1 MDAGGMILPGRGRTG
16 HQHSLDQI
24 TNVYDANVPHT
35 SLVSTG
41 SAWISQETPPVG
53 SLVLYAGTTPPEGW
67 EFADGSSYLKE
78 TYLVLYERLGGESN
92 IWGTSSLYFN
102 VPTVASPQSGLKWI
116 IRTGTPL

>member
-1 MDAGGMILPGRGRTG
+1 MILPGRGRTG

-24 TNVYDANVPHT
+24 TNVYDANTPHT

-53 SLVLYAGTTPPEGW
+53 SLVLYAGSTPPDGW

-78 TYLVLYERLGGESN
+78 TYPVLYERLGGVASTFGES
-92 IWGTSSLYFN
+92 GLFFN
-102 VPTVASPQSGLKWI
+102 VPTMTSPQSGLQWI
-116 IRTGTPL
+116 IRMGTPL